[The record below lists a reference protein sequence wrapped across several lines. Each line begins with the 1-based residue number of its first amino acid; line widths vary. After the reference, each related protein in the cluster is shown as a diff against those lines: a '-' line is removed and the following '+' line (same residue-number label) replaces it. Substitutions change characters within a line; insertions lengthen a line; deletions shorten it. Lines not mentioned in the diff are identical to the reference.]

1 MSKNNYMLFD
11 WVYINRTP
19 FQIQSL
25 TKKKIGYH
33 RTLATMSYARLNEV
47 EPIPITEEFLF
58 SNGFELNDECM
69 GYKQYCNYTDKVEIN
84 WSGVRF
90 YVVVNGNIRPLRY
103 VHEIQHM
110 YEWRMIEKVWNSSF
124 FEKNNENILVNQ
136 N

>member
-1 MSKNNYMLFD
+1 MTKNNYMLFD
-11 WVYINRTP
+11 WVYINHTP

-33 RTLATMSYARLNEV
+33 RTPTTMSYARLNEV

-90 YVVVNGNIRPLRY
+90 YVVVNGDIRTLRY

-110 YEWRMIEKVWNSSF
+110 YEWRMIEKIWNCNF
-124 FEKNNENILVNQ
+124 FEKNHENILENQ
-136 N
+136 K